1 MAIPSTPARPRD
13 TDGAAQ
19 YSRDTEPTSPFILQR
34 SKRQRAA
41 NAAPVSIQLPGKVA
55 GDDTAAQTYLGKQL
69 DDLNR
74 SFQVKKEVL
83 TKLGRTLDDFVT
95 GYRGDNQRE
104 HRASARLLV
113 SMVLEHLN
121 AKVFD
126 TNNVQ
131 ECLSDGPG
139 GKVSYAAIASR
150 GAGATRSNASAT
162 TVRATPPKPK
172 AKEDIRVLVTLAEG
186 APRPERPEPYL
197 LRHKLVTMLKG
208 SPSDIQH
215 VRRTPAGYA
224 IQPATKLVRDRLVA
238 DDLKKEL
245 GCAFDASKVSLP
257 EKWFTYAIQ
266 DVPFSL
272 KLGPAEYTSTGD
284 LIEEEVYVQ
293 TGQKPTRKRDR
304 DGSAPTHVPPS
315 AEVEMTDAPL
325 QGSSSLSQSRFA
337 VLSED

>member
-1 MAIPSTPARPRD
+1 MATPSTPARPRD
-13 TDGAAQ
+13 MDGAAQ

-55 GDDTAAQTYLGKQL
+55 GDDTTAQTYLGKQL

-83 TKLGRTLDDFVT
+83 TKLGRTLDDLVT

-131 ECLSDGPG
+131 ESITMPSMAPQMSQGANPPNRDVLG

-150 GAGATRSNASAT
+150 GAGATRSIASAT
-162 TVRATPPKPK
+162 AVRATPPKPK
-172 AKEDIRVLVTLAEG
+172 AKEDIRVLVKLAEG
-186 APRPERPEPYL
+186 APRPEPYL
-197 LRHKLVTMLKG
+197 LRHKL
-208 SPSDIQH
+208 
-215 VRRTPAGYA
+215 
-224 IQPATKLVRDRLVA
+224 
-238 DDLKKEL
+238 
-245 GCAFDASKVSLP
+245 
-257 EKWFTYAIQ
+257 
-266 DVPFSL
+266 
-272 KLGPAEYTSTGD
+272 
-284 LIEEEVYVQ
+284 
-293 TGQKPTRKRDR
+293 
-304 DGSAPTHVPPS
+304 
-315 AEVEMTDAPL
+315 
-325 QGSSSLSQSRFA
+325 
-337 VLSED
+337 

>member
-1 MAIPSTPARPRD
+1 MEGSWTP
-13 TDGAAQ
+13 
-19 YSRDTEPTSPFILQR
+19 
-34 SKRQRAA
+34 
-41 NAAPVSIQLPGKVA
+41 
-55 GDDTAAQTYLGKQL
+55 GDDTTAQTYLGKQL

-131 ECLSDGPG
+131 ESITMPSMAPQMASQGANSPNRDGPG

-150 GAGATRSNASAT
+150 GAGATHSNASAT

-172 AKEDIRVLVTLAEG
+172 PKEDIRVLLTLAEG
-186 APRPERPEPYL
+186 APRPEPYL
-197 LRHKLVTMLKG
+197 MRHKLVTMLKG

-215 VRRTPAGYA
+215 VRRIPTGYA

-238 DDLKKEL
+238 DELKKEL

-257 EKWFTYAIQ
+257 EKWYTYAIQ
-266 DVPFSL
+266 DVPFSM

-284 LIEEEVYVQ
+284 LIEEEV
-293 TGQKPTRKRDR
+293 
-304 DGSAPTHVPPS
+304 
-315 AEVEMTDAPL
+315 
-325 QGSSSLSQSRFA
+325 
-337 VLSED
+337 